1 MLVALLVAVV
11 ELELVHRLVLVLL
24 NTVPDNLVATNLELD
39 VEVYV

>member
-1 MLVALLVAVV
+1 MALTVVVV

-39 VEVYV
+39 VELYV